1 MWFFGKNKETV
12 KFCKDCVFYFE
23 NYTTKL
29 CQCPSTKIE
38 LYNLVS
44 GEDCS
49 YYLTCHLERSDQ
61 GICGKKA
68 RNFIPKE
75 L

>member
-12 KFCKDCVFYFE
+12 KFCKDCVFYL
-23 NYTTKL
+23 NKNNIKL
-29 CQCPSTKIE
+29 CQCPSAKIE
-38 LYNLVS
+38 LYDLVS
-44 GEDCS
+44 GEDNS
-49 YYLTCHLERSDQ
+49 YYLTCDSERTDQ